1 MSQYCRVAI
10 VGATGAVGLKFIEC
24 IEKRRFPASEVVLY
38 ASPRSEGKVLHVNGK
53 PCRIV
58 GLTKERVERFDF
70 AFFSAGSSIS
80 REYAPLFAKKG
91 AVVVDNS
98 SAWRMDPGTPL
109 VVPEVNPQEISKH
122 KGIIANPN
130 CSTIQMVVALKPIH
144 DAARIRRVV
153 VSTYQAVSGAGGLAL
168 EEFEDEVRSQ
178 ILKDGL
184 SKRKIFPR
192 QIAFNCIAQI
202 PQKDAFLL
210 NGYTVEETKMIEE
223 TQKIMG
229 DPSIRVSPTCV
240 RVPVRNG
247 HSESV
252 NVETEKKLTAAEAV
266 ALLKKAPGVVV
277 CEKQEDF
284 PTPAE
289 ISGRGETFVGRI
301 REDASVPNGLHLWV
315 VADNILKGA
324 ALNAVQ
330 IAEVILSRSGAHA
343 PEKAA
348 AR

>member
-1 MSQYCRVAI
+1 MSKTYRVAI

-24 IEKRRFPASEVVLY
+24 IEQRKFPCSEVVLY
-38 ASPRSEGKVLHVNGK
+38 ASPKSEGKVLHVNGK

-58 GLTKERVERFDF
+58 GLTPEKVEKFDF
-70 AFFSAGSSIS
+70 AFFSAGSAIS
-80 REYAPLFAKKG
+80 KQYSPLFAQKG

-109 VVPEVNPQEISKH
+109 VVPEVNSGDIWKH

-130 CSTIQMVVALKPIH
+130 CSTIQMVVALKPLH
-144 DAARIRRVV
+144 DAAKIKRVV
-153 VSTYQAVSGAGGLAL
+153 VSTYQAISGAGGLAL
-168 EEFEDEVRSQ
+168 QEFENEVHAMEMKTTVPKRS
-178 ILKDGL
+178 
-184 SKRKIFPR
+184 IFPR
-192 QIAFNCIAQI
+192 QIAFNAIAQI
-202 PQKDAFLL
+202 PQKDAFLP
-210 NGYTVEETKMIEE
+210 NGYTTEETKMIEE
-223 TQKIMG
+223 TKKIMG
-229 DPSIRVSPTCV
+229 DPNIRVSPTCV
-240 RVPVRNG
+240 RIPVKNS

-252 NVETEKKLTAAEAV
+252 NIETEKKLTAAEAV

-289 ISGRGETFVGRI
+289 VSGKGETFVGRI
-301 REDASVPNGLHLWV
+301 REDWTVPNGLHLWV

-330 IAEVILSRSGAHA
+330 IAEVIIR
-343 PEKAA
+343 K
-348 AR
+348 

>member
-1 MSQYCRVAI
+1 MANTYRVAI

-24 IEKRRFPASEVVLY
+24 IEQRKFPCSEVVLY
-38 ASPRSEGKVLHVNGK
+38 ASPKSEGKVLHVNGK

-58 GLTKERVERFDF
+58 GLTPEKVEKFDF
-70 AFFSAGSSIS
+70 AFFSAGSGIS
-80 REYAPLFAKKG
+80 KQYAPLFAQKG

-109 VVPEVNPQEISKH
+109 VVPEVNPGDIAKH

-130 CSTIQMVVALKPIH
+130 CSTIQMVVALKPLH
-144 DAARIRRVV
+144 DAAKIKRVV
-153 VSTYQAVSGAGGLAL
+153 VSTYQAISGAGGLAL
-168 EEFEDEVRSQ
+168 QEFENEVHAMEV
-178 ILKDGL
+178 KTTPP
-184 SKRKIFPR
+184 KRAIFPR
-192 QIAFNCIAQI
+192 QIAFNAIAQI
-202 PQKDAFLL
+202 PQKDAFLA
-210 NGYTVEETKMIEE
+210 NGYTTEETKMIEE
-223 TQKIMG
+223 TKKIMG
-229 DPSIRVSPTCV
+229 DPNIRVSPTCV
-240 RVPVRNG
+240 RIPVKNS

-252 NVETEKKLTAAEAV
+252 NIETEKKLTAADAI

-289 ISGRGETFVGRI
+289 VSGRGETFVRI
-301 REDASVPNGLHLWV
+301 REDWTVPNGLHLWV

-330 IAEVILSRSGAHA
+330 IAEVII
-343 PEKAA
+343 KK
-348 AR
+348 

>member
-1 MSQYCRVAI
+1 MSKTYRTAI

-24 IEKRRFPASEVVLY
+24 IEKRKFPVSEVVLY
-38 ASPRSEGKVLHVNGK
+38 ASEKSEGKVLHVNGK

-58 GLTKERVERFDF
+58 GLRPERVEKFDF
-70 AFFSAGSSIS
+70 AFFSAGSGIS
-80 REYAPLFAKKG
+80 KEYAPLFAKKG

-109 VVPEVNPQEISKH
+109 VVPEVNAHDIAKH

-144 DAARIRRVV
+144 DAAKIKRVV
-153 VSTYQAVSGAGGLAL
+153 VSTYQAISGAGGRAL
-168 EEFEDEVRSQ
+168 EEFENEVHAMEMKTTAPKRS
-178 ILKDGL
+178 
-184 SKRKIFPR
+184 IFPR
-192 QIAFNCIAQI
+192 QIAFNAIAQI
-202 PQKDAFLL
+202 PQKDAFLA
-210 NGYTVEETKMIEE
+210 NGYTTEETKMIEE
-223 TQKIMG
+223 TKKIMG
-229 DPSIRVSPTCV
+229 DPNIRVSPTCV
-240 RVPVRNG
+240 RIPVKNS
-247 HSESV
+247 HSESI
-252 NVETEKKLTAAEAV
+252 NIETEKKLTAAEAV

-289 ISGRGETFVGRI
+289 VSGRGETFVGRI
-301 REDASVPNGLHLWV
+301 REDWTVPNGLHLWV

-330 IAEVILSRSGAHA
+330 IAEVII
-343 PEKAA
+343 KK
-348 AR
+348 

>member
-1 MSQYCRVAI
+1 MSKTYRVAI

-24 IEKRRFPASEVVLY
+24 IEQRKFPCSEVVLY
-38 ASPRSEGKVLHVNGK
+38 ASTKSEGKVLHVNGK

-58 GLTKERVERFDF
+58 GLTPERVEKFDF

-80 REYAPLFAKKG
+80 KEYAPLFAKKG

-98 SAWRMDPGTPL
+98 SAWRMDADTPL
-109 VVPEVNPQEISKH
+109 VVPEVNPADIWKH

-144 DAARIRRVV
+144 DAAKIKRVV
-153 VSTYQAVSGAGGLAL
+153 VSTYQAISGAGGRAL
-168 EEFEDEVRSQ
+168 EEFENEVHAMEMKTSAPKRS
-178 ILKDGL
+178 
-184 SKRKIFPR
+184 IFPR
-192 QIAFNCIAQI
+192 QIAFNALAQI
-202 PQKDAFLL
+202 PQKDAFLA
-210 NGYTVEETKMIEE
+210 NGYTTEETKMIEE
-223 TQKIMG
+223 TKKIMG
-229 DPSIRVSPTCV
+229 DPNIRVSPTCV
-240 RVPVRNG
+240 RIPVKNS

-252 NVETEKKLTAAEAV
+252 NIETEKKLTAAEAV

-289 ISGRGETFVGRI
+289 VSGKGETFVGRI
-301 REDASVPNGLHLWV
+301 REDWTVPNGLHLWV

-324 ALNAVQ
+324 ALNAIQ
-330 IAEVILSRSGAHA
+330 IAELLVSRKLIQAKQ
-343 PEKAA
+343 KAA
-348 AR
+348 

>member
-1 MSQYCRVAI
+1 MANSYRVAI

-24 IEKRRFPASEVVLY
+24 IEQRKFPCSEVVLY
-38 ASPRSEGKVLHVNGK
+38 ASPKSEGKVLHVNGK

-58 GLTKERVERFDF
+58 GLTPEKVEKFDF
-70 AFFSAGSSIS
+70 AFFSAGSGIS
-80 REYAPLFAKKG
+80 KQYSPLFAQKG

-109 VVPEVNPQEISKH
+109 VVPEVNPHDIAKH

-144 DAARIRRVV
+144 DAAKITRVV
-153 VSTYQAVSGAGGLAL
+153 VSTYQAISGAGGLAL
-168 EEFEDEVRSQ
+168 QEFENEVHAMEV
-178 ILKDGL
+178 KTAPP
-184 SKRKIFPR
+184 KRAIFPR
-192 QIAFNCIAQI
+192 QIAFNAIAQI
-202 PQKDAFLL
+202 PQKDAFLP
-210 NGYTVEETKMIEE
+210 NGYTTEETKMIEE
-223 TQKIMG
+223 TKKIMG
-229 DPSIRVSPTCV
+229 DPNIRVSPTCV
-240 RVPVRNG
+240 RIPVKNS

-252 NVETEKKLTAAEAV
+252 NIETEKKLSAADAI

-289 ISGRGETFVGRI
+289 VSGRGETFVGRI
-301 REDASVPNGLHLWV
+301 REDWTVPNGLHMWV

-330 IAEVILSRSGAHA
+330 IAEVII
-343 PEKAA
+343 KK
-348 AR
+348 

>member
-1 MSQYCRVAI
+1 MSKTYRVAI

-24 IEKRRFPASEVVLY
+24 IEQRKFPCSEVVLY
-38 ASPRSEGKVLHVNGK
+38 ASTKSEGKVLHVNGK

-58 GLTKERVERFDF
+58 GLTPERVEKFDF

-80 REYAPLFAKKG
+80 KEYAPLFAKKG

-98 SAWRMDPGTPL
+98 SAWRMDADTPL
-109 VVPEVNPQEISKH
+109 VVPEVNPADIWKH

-144 DAARIRRVV
+144 DAAKIKRVV
-153 VSTYQAVSGAGGLAL
+153 VSTYQAISGAGGRAL
-168 EEFEDEVRSQ
+168 EEFENEVHAMEMKTSAPKRS
-178 ILKDGL
+178 
-184 SKRKIFPR
+184 IFPR
-192 QIAFNCIAQI
+192 QIAFNALAQI
-202 PQKDAFLL
+202 PQKDAFLA
-210 NGYTVEETKMIEE
+210 NGYTTEEMKMIEE
-223 TQKIMG
+223 TKKIMG
-229 DPSIRVSPTCV
+229 DPNIRVSPTCV
-240 RVPVRNG
+240 RIPVKNS

-252 NVETEKKLTAAEAV
+252 NIETEKKLTAAEAV

-289 ISGRGETFVGRI
+289 VSGKGETFVGRI
-301 REDASVPNGLHLWV
+301 REDWTVPNGLHLWV

-330 IAEVILSRSGAHA
+330 IAEVII
-343 PEKAA
+343 KK
-348 AR
+348 

>member
-1 MSQYCRVAI
+1 MAKTYRVAI

-24 IEKRRFPASEVVLY
+24 IEQRKFPCSEVVLY

-58 GLTKERVERFDF
+58 GLSPERVEKFDF
-70 AFFSAGSSIS
+70 AFFSAGSGIS
-80 REYAPLFAKKG
+80 KQYSPLFAQKG
-91 AVVVDNS
+91 AIVVDNS

-109 VVPEVNPQEISKH
+109 VVPEVNPGDIWKH

-144 DAARIRRVV
+144 DAAKIKRVV

-168 EEFEDEVRSQ
+168 QEFENEVHAQVMNTQAPKRS
-178 ILKDGL
+178 
-184 SKRKIFPR
+184 IFPR
-192 QIAFNCIAQI
+192 QIAFNAIAQI
-202 PQKDAFLL
+202 PQKDAFLP
-210 NGYTVEETKMIEE
+210 NGYTTEETKMIEE
-223 TQKIMG
+223 TKKILG
-229 DPSIRVSPTCV
+229 DPDIRVSPTCV
-240 RVPVRNG
+240 RIPVRNS
-247 HSESV
+247 HSESI
-252 NVETEKKLTAAEAV
+252 NIETERKLSAAQAIE
-266 ALLKKAPGVVV
+266 LFRKAPGVVL

-289 ISGRGETFVGRI
+289 VSGRGETFVGRI
-301 REDASVPNGLHLWV
+301 REDWTVPNGLHLWV

-330 IAEVILSRSGAHA
+330 IAEVIIR
-343 PEKAA
+343 K
-348 AR
+348 

>member
-1 MSQYCRVAI
+1 MSKSYRVAI

-24 IEKRRFPASEVVLY
+24 IEQRKFPCSEVVLY
-38 ASPRSEGKVLHVNGK
+38 ASTKSEGKVLHVNGK

-58 GLTKERVERFDF
+58 GLTPERVEKFDF
-70 AFFSAGSSIS
+70 AFFSAGSGIS
-80 REYAPLFAKKG
+80 KEYAPLFAKKG

-109 VVPEVNPQEISKH
+109 VVPEVNPADIWKH

-153 VSTYQAVSGAGGLAL
+153 VSTYQAISGAGGRAL
-168 EEFEDEVRSQ
+168 EEFENEVHAMEMKTTAPKRS
-178 ILKDGL
+178 
-184 SKRKIFPR
+184 IFPR
-192 QIAFNCIAQI
+192 QIAFNALAQI
-202 PQKDAFLL
+202 PQKDAFLP
-210 NGYTVEETKMIEE
+210 NGYTTEETKMIEE
-223 TQKIMG
+223 TKKIMG
-229 DPSIRVSPTCV
+229 DPNIRVSPTCV
-240 RVPVRNG
+240 RIPVKNS

-252 NVETEKKLTAAEAV
+252 NIETEKKLSAADAV
-266 ALLKKAPGVVV
+266 ALLKKAPGIVV

-289 ISGRGETFVGRI
+289 VSGRGETFVGRI
-301 REDASVPNGLHLWV
+301 REDWTVPNGLHLWV

-330 IAEVILSRSGAHA
+330 IAEVLIA
-343 PEKAA
+343 K
-348 AR
+348 